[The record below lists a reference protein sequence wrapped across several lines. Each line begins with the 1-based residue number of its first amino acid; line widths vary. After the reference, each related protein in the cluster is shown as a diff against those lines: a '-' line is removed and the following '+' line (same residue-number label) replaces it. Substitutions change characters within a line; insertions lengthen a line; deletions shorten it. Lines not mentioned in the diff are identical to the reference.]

1 MRTDKTKG
9 NSLIYHYLRKYQEEP
24 TSRVF
29 APLAEAYRKAGLL
42 NEAIEIAR
50 DGIRIHPHFLGGR
63 VALARAL
70 FDKGE
75 YNQVVKELEPVVLDA
90 PDNLVAQKL
99 LAESYLILGR
109 IAQALSAYKVLLFF
123 LPQDQ
128 EIIELVQEIETKAY
142 EDGALVLQQDPVKL
156 KSYTGG
162 YSVKGANDAIAH
174 DPEVKKKEW
183 LKKVEELQSLLVR
196 VQRFKLA
203 NRA

>member
-1 MRTDKTKG
+1 MKKREQTRG
-9 NSLIYHYLRKYQEEP
+9 NPQIYHYLKRYQEEP

-42 NEAIEIAR
+42 DDAIDICR
-50 DGIRIHPHFLGGR
+50 DGLRIHPHFIGGR

-75 YNQVVKELEPVVLDA
+75 YGEVVKELEPVVLDA

-123 LPQDQ
+123 MPQDD
-128 EIIELVQEIETKAY
+128 EISKLVQEIETRAY
-142 EDGALVLQQDPVKL
+142 EDGSLTLHRDSDLSNVSHLRSMSAVE
-156 KSYTGG
+156 
-162 YSVKGANDAIAH
+162 AISH
-174 DPEVKKKEW
+174 DPLVKKQEW
-183 LKKVEELQSLLVR
+183 MKKVEVLQGLLMR
-196 VQRFKLA
+196 VQRFRLA
-203 NRA
+203 RIP

>member
-1 MRTDKTKG
+1 MRNDKSQG
-9 NSLIYHYLRKYQEEP
+9 NPLIYHYLRKYQEEP
-24 TSRVF
+24 SSRVF

-50 DGIRIHPHFLGGR
+50 DGIRIHPHFIGGR
-63 VALARAL
+63 VALGRAL

-75 YNQVVKELEPVVLDA
+75 YAQVVKELEPVILDA

-109 IAQALSAYKVLLFF
+109 VAQALSAYKVLLFF
-123 LPQDQ
+123 MPEDK
-128 EIIELVQEIETKAY
+128 EIAELVQEIETKAY
-142 EDGALVLQQDPVKL
+142 ENGALVLQQDPVQL

-162 YSVKGANDAIAH
+162 YTVKGAMEAISND
-174 DPEVKKKEW
+174 PVVKKNEW
-183 LKKVEELQSLLVR
+183 MKKVEALQVLLIR